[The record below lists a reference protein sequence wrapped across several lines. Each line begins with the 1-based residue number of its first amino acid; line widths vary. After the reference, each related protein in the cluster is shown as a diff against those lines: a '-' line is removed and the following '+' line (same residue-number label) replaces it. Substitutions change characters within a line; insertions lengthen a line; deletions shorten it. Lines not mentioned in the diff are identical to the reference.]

1 MTLSQRWYVPGS
13 ITQLVTNSGHA
24 YAVSSS
30 TCDIPAADAFTGC
43 SFVGQGQHLTWIGAS
58 PDRPVVTSTGLTP
71 PVSDMYDTT
80 LNKQIHYK
88 AGSNPAV
95 WLDQTGGSV

>member
-1 MTLSQRWYVPGS
+1 
-13 ITQLVTNSGHA
+13 
-24 YAVSSS
+24 
-30 TCDIPAADAFTGC
+30 
-43 SFVGQGQHLTWIGAS
+43 
-58 PDRPVVTSTGLTP
+58 
-71 PVSDMYDTT
+71 MYDTT